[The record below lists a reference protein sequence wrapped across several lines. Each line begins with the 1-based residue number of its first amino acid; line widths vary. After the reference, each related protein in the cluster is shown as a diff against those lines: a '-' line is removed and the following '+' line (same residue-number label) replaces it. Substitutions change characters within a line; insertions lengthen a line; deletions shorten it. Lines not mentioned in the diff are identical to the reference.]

1 MTPLSTDESACTST
15 PPGLDSLCRFP
26 CLDFFMTSPSNR
38 LGAGDPDR
46 HPRICGARGVLQP
59 KHRRDLAVCRLRRI
73 PLGRCRRERKLRGKP
88 LSPGTKAARQ
98 KDDQF
103 SRLERCPNKRMDET
117 QEIIK
122 EFLIESNENLA
133 RLDQEF
139 VELEQR
145 PNDQNL
151 LSSIFRT
158 IHTIKGTCGFLGFGI
173 LEAITHRAENMLSQL
188 REGQRRL
195 TPGLTTLLLETVDM
209 VKKILA
215 EIETTGAEG
224 SETYDELRNRLQAA
238 CDGQDPEEP
247 AVREASL
254 GDRSEDQVDPSE
266 PTRDAAGQTPADEPF
281 QGEQQ
286 EPTSQDVGESAEP
299 VTTAAESTAGEAPT
313 EASQLDEA
321 APPKESVAGARKAPA
336 ETRSSVADS
345 TIRVPVGVLD
355 KLMNLVG
362 ELVLAR
368 NQVLQHTT
376 TQEDAGLTATSQR
389 LNLITTELQAN
400 VMKTR
405 MQPIGVVWNKFPR
418 VVRDLGH
425 AAGKQ
430 IDLEMEGAET
440 ELDKTI
446 IEAIKDP
453 LTHIVRN
460 SCDHGIETPEQRA
473 AKGKQARG
481 RLTMRAYHEGGQ
493 VNIEIADDGA
503 GIDPQKLKQKAV
515 QKGLVPVDQA
525 ERMSEREMHNL
536 IFLPGLSTT
545 EKVTNVSGR
554 GVGMDVVKTNVEKI
568 GGSIDLQ
575 SAVGQ
580 GTTIKIKIPLT
591 LAIIPALVASCAGER
606 FAIPQVNLVEL
617 VRLEA
622 GATGQQIEW
631 IHGAPVYRLRGKL
644 LPLVYLSKVL
654 ELDGAGLDEKDPE
667 RTEEPVNIIVL
678 QADDKTFGLV
688 VDGVND
694 TAEIVVKP
702 LSKLLKG
709 LDCYA
714 GATIMGDGRVAL
726 ILDVM
731 GLGQLAHVVSQTRE
745 QTHVAREHQADLVA
759 ERQTVLLFRSGSAE
773 RLAVPLA
780 LVDRLEEFPHSQIEQ
795 SGGRRVTQ
803 YRNQILPLIPLA
815 ELLSLGD
822 SAAETQDP
830 VQVVV
835 FSEGTRRMGVVVDE
849 IVDIVEETISIRSRT
864 SRQGILGSAVVSG
877 NVMDF
882 IDLHYLIEAADKNWF
897 GGSQDERAEGARVLV
912 AEGSS
917 FSRGLMRNSLEM
929 AGFRVIEAGT
939 TAEVLDK
946 LKQQSVDVMVSS
958 LDLPGDGPSDLL
970 ASIRVA
976 PDLCGLPILGL
987 ANTAEETHPQPGA
1000 EYQFD
1005 DCQLKF
1011 DRDSM
1016 LRSVEKLAAVV
1027 TNRQPVEQRG

>member
-1 MTPLSTDESACTST
+1 
-15 PPGLDSLCRFP
+15 
-26 CLDFFMTSPSNR
+26 
-38 LGAGDPDR
+38 
-46 HPRICGARGVLQP
+46 
-59 KHRRDLAVCRLRRI
+59 
-73 PLGRCRRERKLRGKP
+73 
-88 LSPGTKAARQ
+88 
-98 KDDQF
+98 
-103 SRLERCPNKRMDET
+103 MDET

-133 RLDQEF
+133 QLDQEF

-145 PNDQNL
+145 PKDQNL

-195 TPGLTTLLLETVDM
+195 TPGLTTLLLETVDV
-209 VKKILA
+209 VKNILA
-215 EIETTGAEG
+215 EIETSGAEG

-238 CDGQDPEEP
+238 CDGEDPEEP
-247 AVREASL
+247 AVGEASAA
-254 GDRSEDQVDPSE
+254 GPSEDQADPDE
-266 PTRDAAGQTPADEPF
+266 PGGQAANQTVADETLP
-281 QGEQQ
+281 GEPQ
-286 EPTSQDVGESAEP
+286 PTSQDAEEPAEP
-299 VTTAAESTAGEAPT
+299 VVTAAGPTADEAPN
-313 EASQLDEA
+313 EASQLDETPA
-321 APPKESVAGARKAPA
+321 PKEAVVGARKALA

-345 TIRVPVGVLD
+345 TIRVHVGVLD

-376 TQEDAGLTATSQR
+376 TREDAGFTATSQR

-418 VVRDLGH
+418 VVRDLAH
-425 AAGKQ
+425 SAGKQ

-536 IFLPGLSTT
+536 IFLPGLSTA

-575 SAVGQ
+575 SAVDQ

-591 LAIIPALVASCAGER
+591 LAIIPALVVVCAQER

-617 VRLEA
+617 VRLEG
-622 GATGQQIEW
+622 GANSQQIEW

-644 LPLVYLSKVL
+644 LPLVYLNKIL

-709 LDCYA
+709 LNCYA

-731 GLGQLAHVVSQTRE
+731 GLGQLAHVVSQARE

-822 SAAETQDP
+822 STAETQDP
-830 VQVVV
+830 VQVIV
-835 FSEGTRRMGVVVDE
+835 FSEGARRMGVVVDE
-849 IVDIVEETISIRSRT
+849 ILDIVEETISTRSRT

-877 NVMDF
+877 NVTDF
-882 IDLHYLIEAADKNWF
+882 IDLHYLIEAVDKNWF

-958 LDLPGDGPSDLL
+958 LDLPGDDPSDLL

>member
-1 MTPLSTDESACTST
+1 
-15 PPGLDSLCRFP
+15 
-26 CLDFFMTSPSNR
+26 
-38 LGAGDPDR
+38 
-46 HPRICGARGVLQP
+46 
-59 KHRRDLAVCRLRRI
+59 
-73 PLGRCRRERKLRGKP
+73 
-88 LSPGTKAARQ
+88 
-98 KDDQF
+98 
-103 SRLERCPNKRMDET
+103 MDET

-122 EFLIESNENLA
+122 EFLIESNENLSQ
-133 RLDQEF
+133 LDQEF

-145 PNDQNL
+145 PTDQTL

-195 TPGLTTLLLETVDM
+195 TPGLTTLLLETVDI

-224 SETYDELRNRLQAA
+224 SETYDELRNRLQAV
-238 CDGQDPEEP
+238 CDGQDPEE
-247 AVREASL
+247 AAAGEASAA
-254 GDRSEDQVDPSE
+254 GPSEDQADPDE
-266 PTRDAAGQTPADEPF
+266 PGGEAADQTVADETL
-281 QGEQQ
+281 QGEPQ
-286 EPTSQDVGESAEP
+286 PTSQDAGEPGEP
-299 VTTAAESTAGEAPT
+299 ATTAAGPTAGEAPN
-313 EASQLDEA
+313 EASQLDETPA
-321 APPKESVAGARKAPA
+321 PKEAVASARKAPA

-345 TIRVPVGVLD
+345 TIRVYVGVLD

-368 NQVLQHTT
+368 NQVLQYTSM
-376 TQEDAGLTATSQR
+376 QEDAGFTATSQR

-425 AAGKQ
+425 AADKQ

-460 SCDHGIETPEQRA
+460 SCDHGIEKPDERI
-473 AKGKQARG
+473 AKGKSARG
-481 RLTMRAYHEGGQ
+481 KLTMRAYHEGGQ

-503 GIDPQKLKQKAV
+503 GIDSQRLKQKAV

-525 ERMSEREMHNL
+525 ERMSEREIHNL
-536 IFLPGLSTT
+536 IFLPGLSTAQ
-545 EKVTNVSGR
+545 KVTNVSGR
-554 GVGMDVVKTNVEKI
+554 GVGMDVVKTNIEKI

-591 LAIIPALVASCAGER
+591 LAIIPALVVSCARG

-631 IHGAPVYRLRGKL
+631 IHSAPVYRLRGKL

-678 QADDKTFGLV
+678 QADEKTFGLV

-702 LSKLLKG
+702 LSKLLKS
-709 LDCYA
+709 LTCYA

-731 GLGQLAHVVSQTRE
+731 GLGQLAHVISEARE
-745 QTHVAREHQADLVA
+745 QTHLAREHQADVVA
-759 ERQTVLLFRSGSAE
+759 ERQTVLLFRSGSAK

-795 SGGRRVTQ
+795 SGHQRVVQ
-803 YRNQILPLIPLA
+803 YRQHILPLIPLA
-815 ELLSLGD
+815 ELLSLGE
-822 SAAETQDP
+822 SAAEKQDP

-835 FSEGTRRMGVVVDE
+835 FSEGARRMGVVVDE
-849 IVDIVEETISIRSRT
+849 IVDIVEEGISIRSRT
-864 SRQGILGSAVVSG
+864 SRPGILGSAVVNG
-877 NVMDF
+877 KVTDF
-882 IDLHYLIEAADKNWF
+882 IDLHHLIEAVDKDWF
-897 GGSQDERAEGARVLV
+897 GGSRDDRAAGARVLV

-958 LDLPGDGPSDLL
+958 LDLPGDDPSDFL
-970 ASIRVA
+970 ASIRVT

-987 ANTAEETHPQPGA
+987 ANTSEETQAHLDR

-1011 DRDSM
+1011 DGDSM
-1016 LRSVEKLAAVV
+1016 LRSVEKLAGAVA
-1027 TNRQPVEQRG
+1027 NRQPVEQRG

>member
-1 MTPLSTDESACTST
+1 
-15 PPGLDSLCRFP
+15 
-26 CLDFFMTSPSNR
+26 
-38 LGAGDPDR
+38 
-46 HPRICGARGVLQP
+46 
-59 KHRRDLAVCRLRRI
+59 
-73 PLGRCRRERKLRGKP
+73 
-88 LSPGTKAARQ
+88 
-98 KDDQF
+98 
-103 SRLERCPNKRMDET
+103 MDET

-122 EFLIESNENLA
+122 EFLIESNENLT

-145 PNDQNL
+145 PNDQTL

-188 REGQRRL
+188 REGERQL
-195 TPGLTTLLLETVDM
+195 TPGLTTLLLETVDV
-209 VKKILA
+209 VKTILA

-224 SETYDELRNRLQAA
+224 SQTYEELRDRLQAA

-247 AVREASL
+247 AAGEASAA
-254 GDRSEDQVDPSE
+254 GPSEDQAD
-266 PTRDAAGQTPADEPF
+266 ADEPS
-281 QGEQQ
+281 GEASEQAADETVEGEP
-286 EPTSQDVGESAEP
+286 EPTSQDAEAP
-299 VTTAAESTAGEAPT
+299 PEPAPTAAEPTAGEAVT
-313 EASQLDEA
+313 EASQPDD
-321 APPKESVAGARKAPA
+321 APAPKEAVAPAPKAA

-376 TQEDAGLTATSQR
+376 TREDASLTATSQR

-418 VVRDLGH
+418 VVRDLAH
-425 AAGKQ
+425 SAGKQ
-430 IDLEMEGAET
+430 IELEMEGAET

-460 SCDHGIETPEQRA
+460 SCDHGIEMPEQRA

-536 IFLPGLSTT
+536 IFLPGLSTA

-575 SAVGQ
+575 SASDK

-591 LAIIPALVASCAGER
+591 LAIIPALVVSCAGER

-644 LPLVYLSKVL
+644 LPLVYLNKVL
-654 ELDGAGLDEKDPE
+654 ELDAAGLDETDSEGDP
-667 RTEEPVNIIVL
+667 RTR
-678 QADDKTFGLV
+678 QHH
-688 VDGVND
+688 
-694 TAEIVVKP
+694 
-702 LSKLLKG
+702 
-709 LDCYA
+709 
-714 GATIMGDGRVAL
+714 RVA
-726 ILDVM
+726 
-731 GLGQLAHVVSQTRE
+731 
-745 QTHVAREHQADLVA
+745 
-759 ERQTVLLFRSGSAE
+759 SG
-773 RLAVPLA
+773 
-780 LVDRLEEFPHSQIEQ
+780 
-795 SGGRRVTQ
+795 
-803 YRNQILPLIPLA
+803 
-815 ELLSLGD
+815 
-822 SAAETQDP
+822 
-830 VQVVV
+830 
-835 FSEGTRRMGVVVDE
+835 
-849 IVDIVEETISIRSRT
+849 
-864 SRQGILGSAVVSG
+864 
-877 NVMDF
+877 
-882 IDLHYLIEAADKNWF
+882 
-897 GGSQDERAEGARVLV
+897 
-912 AEGSS
+912 
-917 FSRGLMRNSLEM
+917 
-929 AGFRVIEAGT
+929 
-939 TAEVLDK
+939 
-946 LKQQSVDVMVSS
+946 
-958 LDLPGDGPSDLL
+958 
-970 ASIRVA
+970 
-976 PDLCGLPILGL
+976 
-987 ANTAEETHPQPGA
+987 
-1000 EYQFD
+1000 
-1005 DCQLKF
+1005 
-1011 DRDSM
+1011 
-1016 LRSVEKLAAVV
+1016 
-1027 TNRQPVEQRG
+1027 